1 MKTYVLAGPLDV
13 LGDSIIG
20 TLARW
25 TDSGLKVALAAVVL
39 VTIVRKFSLKAGIG
53 ALLAM
58 VLALGIYNARDSLS
72 GNVKDQ
78 VENPTR
84 GTGAV
89 TVVVGPDSRGV
100 RGGTL

>member
-1 MKTYVLAGPLDV
+1 MKTYVLAGQLDA

-20 TLARW
+20 TLAGW

-39 VTIVRKFSLKAGIG
+39 VTIVRRFSLKAGIG

-58 VLALGIYNARDSLS
+58 VLALGIYSARDSLS
-72 GNVKDQ
+72 GKVKDE
-78 VENPTR
+78 VENPAK
-84 GTGAV
+84 GAGAV